1 MHLLRFGGAIYD
13 RGTTRLANLGRTFTK
28 FFGSPLFLILP
39 LVLDEAK
46 ISFRLISSNSLAG
59 DGLFY
64 ANVYASFKTVLQG
77 RSLAHRE
84 ASGFYRLKPLAFA
97 VVALK
102 NKLSSAVAK
111 LKKSPAKP
119 VPAKKAP
126 AKKAPAKKAPAK
138 KLPAKKAP
146 AKKAPA
152 KKAPVKKA
160 PAKKESVKKAPVR
173 PTLAK
178 PTLAKPTLAKPP
190 VKKAPAKKPEAE
202 IIKGAHKTALTSSTA
217 KGGATTISVYKPEV
231 EASDVVV
238 VEEKRL
244 VLPPPIRKPKPG
256 KKAPSLKPI
265 KAAPAPFVIEGEEN
279 WTATELKAIRAEL
292 AKDLIRLK
300 KELAEIESEMDD
312 LIEASG
318 VGAGD
323 DQADAGAKTFEREH
337 EISLVYNAR
346 DMVLQTERALE
357 RIDTKTYGRCED
369 CGNAIGKARLQVF
382 PRATLCMLCKQKEER
397 R

>member
-1 MHLLRFGGAIYD
+1 M
-13 RGTTRLANLGRTFTK
+13 
-28 FFGSPLFLILP
+28 
-39 LVLDEAK
+39 
-46 ISFRLISSNSLAG
+46 
-59 DGLFY
+59 
-64 ANVYASFKTVLQG
+64 
-77 RSLAHRE
+77 
-84 ASGFYRLKPLAFA
+84 
-97 VVALK
+97 ALK
-102 NKLSSAVAK
+102 KKLSSAVAK
-111 LKKSPAKP
+111 LKKKPKATKP
-119 VPAKKAP
+119 VAKKAP
-126 AKKAPAKKAPAK
+126 AKKAVVKKAPT
-138 KLPAKKAP
+138 KKAP
-146 AKKAPA
+146 AKKAL
-152 KKAPVKKA
+152 VKKA
-160 PAKKESVKKAPVR
+160 PAKPAPAKKSPVR

-178 PTLAKPTLAKPP
+178 KPLP
-190 VKKAPAKKPEAE
+190 KKPAAQ

-256 KKAPSLKPI
+256 KKAPALKPI
-265 KAAPAPFVIEGEEN
+265 KAAPAPFVHAGEES
-279 WTATELKAIRAEL
+279 WTATELKGIRSEL
-292 AKDLIRLK
+292 AKDLVRLK
-300 KELAEIESEMDD
+300 KELEAIESEMDD